1 MKEEIVKINE
11 KLSGKDQ
18 AIKAL
23 SNNLMEKAKEHE
35 KMSEMVSMFKNKLM
49 MENCF
54 HVQYGAKRILQGGML
69 NFKNAKDE
77 EVTLAFLRDR
87 TFEEEFFLVIE
98 SKDFNPNTGC
108 KDKRL
113 IAVDDID
120 EIEHTDGLKFV
131 VHYNEE

>member
-120 EIEHTDGLKFV
+120 EIEHTDGL
-131 VHYNEE
+131 

>member
-1 MKEEIVKINE
+1 
-11 KLSGKDQ
+11 
-18 AIKAL
+18 
-23 SNNLMEKAKEHE
+23 MEKGKEHE

-54 HVQYGAKRILQGGML
+54 HLQYGAKRILQGGLM
-69 NFKNAKDE
+69 NFKNNTE

-87 TFEEEFFLVIE
+87 TFDEEFFLVIE
-98 SKDFNPNTGC
+98 SKDFNPHTGC

-120 EIEHTDGLKFV
+120 EIEHTDGL
-131 VHYNEE
+131 

>member
-49 MENCF
+49 LENCF
-54 HVQYGAKRILQGGML
+54 HVQYGAKRIL
-69 NFKNAKDE
+69 
-77 EVTLAFLRDR
+77 
-87 TFEEEFFLVIE
+87 
-98 SKDFNPNTGC
+98 
-108 KDKRL
+108 
-113 IAVDDID
+113 
-120 EIEHTDGLKFV
+120 
-131 VHYNEE
+131 